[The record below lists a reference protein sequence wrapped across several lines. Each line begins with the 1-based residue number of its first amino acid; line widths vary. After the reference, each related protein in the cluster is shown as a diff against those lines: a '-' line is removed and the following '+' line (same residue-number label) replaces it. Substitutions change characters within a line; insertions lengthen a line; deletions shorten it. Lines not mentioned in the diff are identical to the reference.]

1 MHPPDRPDP
10 LLQPDEAVDHILG
23 PASAAVT
30 LLEYGDFECPACAQ
44 AHPAVAMLRAHFGRR
59 LRFVYRHFPQRDVH
73 PHAELAAEAAEA
85 AGAQRK
91 FWAFHDMLFENP
103 QHLQDKHLA
112 GYASLVGLDM
122 ARYQFEMKDRVYLQ
136 RVQEHVQSGR
146 RLGLRGTPA
155 FYVNGVAADLSSGL
169 QRLHEAIDRALASA
183 S

>member
-1 MHPPDRPDP
+1 MPIRMPNWPPKPPRRPAP
-10 LLQPDEAVDHILG
+10 
-23 PASAAVT
+23 S
-30 LLEYGDFECPACAQ
+30 
-44 AHPAVAMLRAHFGRR
+44 
-59 LRFVYRHFPQRDVH
+59 
-73 PHAELAAEAAEA
+73 
-85 AGAQRK
+85 AQRK

-155 FYVNGVAADLSSGL
+155 FYVNGVAADVSFGL
-169 QRLHEAIDRALASA
+169 QHLHEAIDRALASV

>member
-1 MHPPDRPDP
+1 MRPPAHPDP
-10 LLQPDEAVDHILG
+10 LLQADEAVDHILG
-23 PASAAVT
+23 QVSAPVT

-44 AHPAVAMLRAHFGRR
+44 AFPAVAKLRAHFGRQ
-59 LRFVYRHFPQRDVH
+59 LRFVYRHYPQREAH

-122 ARYQFEMKDRVYLQ
+122 ARYQFEMKHRVYLQ
-136 RVQEHVQSGR
+136 RVQEHVQSGQ
-146 RLGLRGTPA
+146 RLGLRGTPV
-155 FYVNGVAADLSSGL
+155 FYVNGVHVDLLPGL
-169 QRLHEAIDRALASA
+169 QQLHAAIDRALAAA